1 MLKRE
6 IGRWDLVLLMIN
18 SIIGA
23 GIFGL
28 PSKIYAL
35 SGIYSIGAIFICA
48 ILILVIILNF
58 SEVASQFKKTGG
70 PYLYTYEAFGKFPG
84 YIIGWLALVSRI
96 AAYAALIN
104 LMVDYLSFI
113 NESFNNQ
120 WIRSITIILI
130 SALLFT
136 INARGVKNSSRLNN
150 LLGVSKLIPLSLF
163 ILVGLFFIDFDLL
176 HFSNSTPT
184 ISDLSSTIVFLV
196 FAFTG
201 FEAALINTGEMSNP
215 EKDIPFALILSIIFV
230 AVFYMFI
237 QLVAIGT
244 FPELAGSNKP
254 IADATYFFAGS
265 IGGLIITIGAIIS
278 IGGTLN
284 ANLLAGSRLP
294 FALSEKAQFPKFF
307 LRTNEKTSI
316 PIVSLVVYSI
326 VTILVSVTGTFIY
339 ALSISV
345 ISKVLVFM
353 IVSAALIKFRK
364 MNKDAKVGFQ
374 LHHGY
379 LSAISGIIIC
389 IWLLYASNH
398 SDFIDVMI
406 TILVGLFI
414 YLIMKLLTK

>member
-150 LLGVSKLIPLSLF
+150 L
-163 ILVGLFFIDFDLL
+163 
-176 HFSNSTPT
+176 
-184 ISDLSSTIVFLV
+184 
-196 FAFTG
+196 
-201 FEAALINTGEMSNP
+201 
-215 EKDIPFALILSIIFV
+215 
-230 AVFYMFI
+230 Y
-237 QLVAIGT
+237 
-244 FPELAGSNKP
+244 
-254 IADATYFFAGS
+254 
-265 IGGLIITIGAIIS
+265 
-278 IGGTLN
+278 
-284 ANLLAGSRLP
+284 LLA
-294 FALSEKAQFPKFF
+294 F
-307 LRTNEKTSI
+307 LF
-316 PIVSLVVYSI
+316 LLVYS
-326 VTILVSVTGTFIY
+326 L
-339 ALSISV
+339 
-345 ISKVLVFM
+345 
-353 IVSAALIKFRK
+353 
-364 MNKDAKVGFQ
+364 
-374 LHHGY
+374 
-379 LSAISGIIIC
+379 
-389 IWLLYASNH
+389 
-398 SDFIDVMI
+398 
-406 TILVGLFI
+406 
-414 YLIMKLLTK
+414 